1 MGVGEKC
8 EHIGFF
14 RLQFY
19 ALNTSQTGVSVAS
32 VCPQYL
38 RNTKFSGKR
47 GKNQLRAVCNR
58 PEKSK

>member
-38 RNTKFSGKR
+38 HKTVIPNLVVR
-47 GKNQLRAVCNR
+47 G
-58 PEKSK
+58 EKIS